1 MKHKSRFV
9 KSIFIILFFCLWT
22 PDPGLRTAYAADIKF
37 VVTVDDQVV
46 SLGDSTQ
53 LNLNFYGTQDVVAPE
68 IPEMDGFEVRYIGP
82 SSSISIVNRQV
93 SLSITHVYTLVP
105 FEEGI
110 FTIGPFTFE
119 YKGREYTSDPVKIEI
134 VKGPVLS
141 RRRTSRTRE
150 RTETYETE
158 EDISGRIFV
167 TMQVPRDRVYVNEI
181 IPMTMKLY
189 VNGMGLKDI
198 QYPKV
203 PHDGFSMGKYEQP
216 RQYRERDYNDN
227 IFDIIEFKTTLFG
240 TRPGKFTLGP
250 AELNAMR
257 ITRQRQR
264 GMRSID
270 DFFGDDLFD
279 DFFGRYQAHPIKLSS
294 KTVDVTVLP
303 FPKEGKPDD
312 FNGTIGDFNF
322 ELKAEPRDIRV
333 GDPITLTMKISGNG
347 NFNTVTAPIL
357 ESQKGFKVYRPT
369 AIEQTRDEK
378 IFEQVIIPKTDEVTQ
393 IPKAS
398 FSFFNPQRE
407 IYQIIAKGLITIRV
421 ARPENEEELK
431 IMEFG
436 KGRPRTFVHEKIGR
450 DIIYIKESPGKFK
463 RVGSFLYK
471 KPGYL
476 LLHIIPL
483 LILASLFTIH
493 SRSER
498 MRTDERYARHASA
511 PRKAR
516 AGLKEA
522 SGFMKQKKSG
532 EFYSAVFKTMQEYL
546 GDRYLLVAGGI
557 TANIVD
563 ELLKDKGIKKDILD
577 KLERLFA
584 DCDMARYAAS
594 QFGAKEM
601 EEAFRCLREIIEY
614 MERHRG

>member
-1 MKHKSRFV
+1 MMKPFFKFYVVLVAGFV
-9 KSIFIILFFCLWT
+9 AAMLFAQ
-22 PDPGLRTAYAADIKF
+22 DASAAIKF
-37 VVTVDDQVV
+37 VVTVDDQVI

-53 LNLNFYGTQDVVAPE
+53 LKLNFYGTQDIVAPE
-68 IPEMDGFEVRYIGP
+68 LPEMDGFEVRYIGP
-82 SSSISIVNRQV
+82 SSSVSIVNRQV

-105 FEEGI
+105 FEKGI

-119 YKGREYTSDPVKIEI
+119 YEGREYTSDPVKIEI

-141 RRRTSRTRE
+141 RRRASRTRE
-150 RTETYETE
+150 IAKTYETE
-158 EDISGRIFV
+158 EDISGRIYV
-167 TMQVPRDRVYVNEI
+167 TMQIPRDKVYINEI
-181 IPMTMKLY
+181 VPMTMKLY

-279 DFFGRYQAHPIKLSS
+279 DFFGRYQTHPIKLIS
-294 KTVDVTVLP
+294 KSVDIKVLP

-312 FNGTIGDFNF
+312 FNGTIGNFNF
-322 ELKAEPRDIRV
+322 ELKAEPRDIRA

-347 NFNTVTAPIL
+347 NFDTVTAPIL
-357 ESQKGFKVYRPT
+357 ESHKGFKIYRPT

-407 IYQIIAKGLITIRV
+407 IYQNIAKGLIPIRV
-421 ARPENEEELK
+421 TKPENEEELN
-431 IMEFG
+431 IMEFE
-436 KGRPRTFVHEKIGR
+436 KGRPQTFVQEKIGR
-450 DIIYIKESPGKFK
+450 DLIYIKESSGKFK
-463 RVGSFLYK
+463 KKGSFLYK
-471 KPGYL
+471 NLGYL
-476 LLHIIPL
+476 LLHSIPF
-483 LILASLFTIH
+483 LILSFVFTIH

-498 MRTDERYARHASA
+498 LRTDERYARHASA
-511 PRKAR
+511 PKKAR

-522 SGFMKQKKSG
+522 SRLLKQKKSG
-532 EFYSAVFKTMQEYL
+532 EFYSALFKTIQEYL
-546 GDRYLLVAGGI
+546 GDRYLLAAGGI

-563 ELLKDKGIKKDILD
+563 ELLKDKGIKTDILD

-594 QFGAKEM
+594 QFGTKEM
-601 EEAFRCLREIIEY
+601 EETFGHLREIIDY